1 MQRYKKDSSIYP
13 FQITFFTGLTSFN
26 FDLGIYSFL
35 LLIFAPKFEI
45 MEELK
50 KQRGGKREGAGRK
63 AVGLST
69 HPMALK
75 LDNDL
80 FEILNQS
87 SVNKNRYINDAVR
100 AKMKKDGLI

>member
-1 MQRYKKDSSIYP
+1 
-13 FQITFFTGLTSFN
+13 
-26 FDLGIYSFL
+26 
-35 LLIFAPKFEI
+35 

-80 FEILNQS
+80 FEILQKS
-87 SVNKNRYINDAVR
+87 GINKNRYINDAVR
-100 AKMKKDGLI
+100 VAMKQDGFL